1 MGFKVDSF
9 LFEKV
14 IALNRIQM
22 EPGGTGQEAAQVGDS
37 AGAFQ
42 PVKSRKRKSKEIH
55 METVA
60 EPLPETVP
68 EPISEEVPTKRPHF
82 PPIAPEA
89 LENTVDSLRKIPV
102 PNNRYTPLKQS
113 WEKIYSPIVEHLKLQ
128 VRFNLQTRNVEIK
141 TCEETKNIGAIQKA
155 ADFVRAF
162 ILGFGAPRR
171 SLPRVFQ
178 SDRRERTQRR
188 SSLPRHRPD
197 RRPPRQNQIHHRKRL
212 QSSHR
217 PGRRAS
223 PSVGL
228 LPKHSIRPTFYMF
241 VDYGQS
247 AQQSLRQY
255 AGFRFQVG
263 FAVLRV
269 F

>member
-1 MGFKVDSF
+1 MGEAKFVICLIKVDSF
-9 LFEKV
+9 LFKKV

-22 EPGGTGQEAAQVGDS
+22 ESTGTGQEAALVEDS

-68 EPISEEVPTKRPHF
+68 ETVSEEVPTKRPHF

-102 PNNRYTPLKQS
+102 PNNRYTPLKQN

-155 ADFVRAF
+155 ATSS
-162 ILGFGAPRR
+162 AP
-171 SLPRVFQ
+171 
-178 SDRRERTQRR
+178 
-188 SSLPRHRPD
+188 SSWASTSPTPWLWCASTTF
-197 RRPPRQNQIHHRKRL
+197 
-212 QSSHR
+212 SS
-217 PGRRAS
+217 
-223 PSVGL
+223 
-228 LPKHSIRPTFYMF
+228 
-241 VDYGQS
+241 
-247 AQQSLRQY
+247 
-255 AGFRFQVG
+255 
-263 FAVLRV
+263 
-269 F
+269 